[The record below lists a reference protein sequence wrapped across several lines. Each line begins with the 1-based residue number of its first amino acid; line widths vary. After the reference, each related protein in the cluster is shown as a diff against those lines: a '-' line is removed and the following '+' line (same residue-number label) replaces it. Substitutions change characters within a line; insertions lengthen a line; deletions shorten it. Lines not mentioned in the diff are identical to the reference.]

1 MEAIQLT
8 PEQEQALATGKIQ
21 VVGQNKIYWLCEAEL
36 HELNPFIQLS
46 IKDAIAQAENLN
58 FLLQTLLGEQ
68 EADGN
73 TINYAATDRDGMTL
87 VIDYIMRLMHFLA
100 IKQSAETVT
109 F

>member
-21 VVGQNKIYWLCEAEL
+21 VVGQNKVYWLCEAEL
-36 HELNPFIQLS
+36 HELNPFIRLS
-46 IKDAIAQAENLN
+46 VKDAIAQAETLN

-73 TINYAATDRDGMTL
+73 IINYAAADREGMTL
-87 VIDYIMRLMHFLA
+87 VIDYIMKLMQFLA
-100 IKQSAETVT
+100 IKQPAETTT